1 MINFLILISI
11 IVALITL
18 SQIIRIFEISNKI
31 KNSRESD
38 ITFKDNDRQGKLLL
52 TFGFLFIA
60 SFFLMNAK
68 WTKSLLP
75 ISASEHGHE
84 IDLLMNIS
92 LGLIIIVFL
101 ILQPLLFYFSY
112 KYRGVKNRKAL
123 FITHNN
129 KAEIIWTIIP
139 GIVLTVLIIYGL
151 QTWSKV
157 MDRSNIDDALVMEV
171 YGRQFDWTARYAGE
185 DNFLGNANVR
195 FISDANILG
204 VISNDSYKSQIFNIN
219 KKIDKLKNQ
228 ISGEKNYIK
237 KNQLSKRYEKMISKK
252 LRFSTLKEKT
262 PKDLLKAADDDIVVR
277 EIHLPVN
284 KKIHMK
290 FRAQDVIH
298 SAYMPHFRVQMNCVP
313 GMNTDFVFRPTLTTE
328 EMRKE
333 VKNEDFDYVLL
344 CNKVC
349 GGAHYN
355 MQIKIIVES
364 EEKFNQWISG
374 QTKFALS
381 YLN

>member
-1 MINFLILISI
+1 MINFLILISL
-11 IVALITL
+11 IVVLITL

-38 ITFKDNDRQGKLLL
+38 ITYKDNDRQGKLLL

-101 ILQPLLFYFSY
+101 ILQPVLFYFSY

-157 MDRSNIDDALVMEV
+157 MDRSNIDDALVIEV

-364 EEKFNQWISG
+364 EEKSNQWISG

>member
-1 MINFLILISI
+1 MINFLILISL
-11 IVALITL
+11 IVVLITL

-38 ITFKDNDRQGKLLL
+38 ITYKDNDRQGKLLL

-101 ILQPLLFYFSY
+101 ILQPVLFYFSY

-157 MDRSNIDDALVMEV
+157 MDRSNIDDALVIEV

-185 DNFLGNANVR
+185 DNFFG
-195 FISDANILG
+195 
-204 VISNDSYKSQIFNIN
+204 KC
-219 KKIDKLKNQ
+219 K
-228 ISGEKNYIK
+228 
-237 KNQLSKRYEKMISKK
+237 
-252 LRFSTLKEKT
+252 
-262 PKDLLKAADDDIVVR
+262 
-277 EIHLPVN
+277 
-284 KKIHMK
+284 
-290 FRAQDVIH
+290 
-298 SAYMPHFRVQMNCVP
+298 C
-313 GMNTDFVFRPTLTTE
+313 
-328 EMRKE
+328 
-333 VKNEDFDYVLL
+333 
-344 CNKVC
+344 
-349 GGAHYN
+349 
-355 MQIKIIVES
+355 
-364 EEKFNQWISG
+364 
-374 QTKFALS
+374 
-381 YLN
+381 